1 MDNEKFILEI
11 ELNSEYG
18 WIKTY
23 YYFDLEELEIFETW
37 YNDFSSLILD
47 YGLELNK
54 TNFIYKII
62 KCSDDLFYTALNFL
76 ESFGRPFDLLEQI
89 DGLENI
95 CLCPSEQKDDNS
107 VNSNHTGTDDSD
119 LFNDTETINNIISA
133 HIEGNTSKVKELL
146 EFSKSSNVINDDI
159 ISNLKNKY
167 I

>member
-11 ELNSEYG
+11 ELNTQYG

-23 YYFDLEELEIFETW
+23 YQFDLEELEIFETW
-37 YNDFSSLILD
+37 YSDFSSLILD
-47 YGLELNK
+47 SGLELDK

-62 KCSDDLFYTALNFL
+62 KCSDDSFYTASNFL
-76 ESFGRPFDLLEQI
+76 ETFGRSFDLLEQI
-89 DGLENI
+89 DGLEDI
-95 CLCPSEQKDDNS
+95 CFVESKDDNS
-107 VNSNHTGTDDSD
+107 INSSQSNDSE

-133 HIEGNTSKVKELL
+133 HFEGNTSKVKELL

-159 ISNLKNKY
+159 ISNIKNKY